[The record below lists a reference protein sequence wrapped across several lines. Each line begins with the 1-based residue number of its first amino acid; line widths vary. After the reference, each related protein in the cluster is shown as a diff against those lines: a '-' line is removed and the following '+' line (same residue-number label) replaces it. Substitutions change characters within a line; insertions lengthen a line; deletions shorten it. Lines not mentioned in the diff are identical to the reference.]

1 MKFIFY
7 NLIIL
12 CISYALASDSTEFT
26 VEIKKNNALCILQ
39 ITKYAEC
46 IASLNKATEGKDV
59 SELNSDTMCPVFES
73 KKCSSF
79 VEDTY
84 NNIECDATFGEIT
97 KYTYT
102 YFRLYYLAFCTKT
115 TGGKVC
121 PFTNLITTSSITA
134 EQTNKS
140 LQESCEDKN
149 CNKAFVTMAEIIDKN
164 ITNKYLYEYLISF
177 AMNNSYKALA
187 RSFSENKCS
196 SIDFITSNR
205 DLFYGVEDLYDNIIN
220 IIYQLSFGN
229 IPNYSEI
236 LKMISKAQISIDKNI
251 DASEKCFNQFNNYS
265 KCFKLFQNY
274 ESSKVASS
282 SDITNMCKKF
292 EDDDCSNLLSDL
304 ENNNINCSGTYASDT
319 IYRAIFIS
327 LRFTYISA
335 CTKTENNKDY
345 CPIAK
350 YLQTSHKVGEITKD
364 FLQAVTDNCNDNYCS
379 DEFYKLT
386 DIITESNIYNAVIST
401 EFDYKSFFN
410 KFKKHTCNTF
420 KIGLGIFE
428 IIEDIFSLIHQ
439 VVASVLDLGID
450 IIKGLTPEYE
460 NIKDGIEKLNK
471 NTNIFGINK
480 ECLSQVWRYSSC
492 VKLFIS
498 NDSYKDVKNI
508 TTSDICSIFEDKN
521 CEAFVSDL
529 LSEENKCISSS
540 SNHEQIYKKIH
551 ETLKLTYL
559 STCSKTEDSDE
570 YCPVVD
576 FMKDGNITSEVDIKE
591 YKEALQNTCEDI
603 TCNKSFTEVYKII
616 YDTSKETLEEQ
627 STRRRDVSVNGN
639 VEISADIDIDLSEA
653 INLLENN
660 KCTSFAKLMVKEDSN
675 SSAGELATKISLI
688 SIVVFSIF
696 SATLLF

>member
-205 DLFYGVEDLYDNIIN
+205 DLFYGVV
-220 IIYQLSFGN
+220 
-229 IPNYSEI
+229 
-236 LKMISKAQISIDKNI
+236 SKIDKN
-251 DASEKCFNQFNNYS
+251 N
-265 KCFKLFQNY
+265 FK
-274 ESSKVASS
+274 
-282 SDITNMCKKF
+282 
-292 EDDDCSNLLSDL
+292 
-304 ENNNINCSGTYASDT
+304 
-319 IYRAIFIS
+319 
-327 LRFTYISA
+327 
-335 CTKTENNKDY
+335 
-345 CPIAK
+345 
-350 YLQTSHKVGEITKD
+350 
-364 FLQAVTDNCNDNYCS
+364 
-379 DEFYKLT
+379 
-386 DIITESNIYNAVIST
+386 
-401 EFDYKSFFN
+401 
-410 KFKKHTCNTF
+410 
-420 KIGLGIFE
+420 
-428 IIEDIFSLIHQ
+428 
-439 VVASVLDLGID
+439 
-450 IIKGLTPEYE
+450 
-460 NIKDGIEKLNK
+460 
-471 NTNIFGINK
+471 
-480 ECLSQVWRYSSC
+480 
-492 VKLFIS
+492 
-498 NDSYKDVKNI
+498 
-508 TTSDICSIFEDKN
+508 
-521 CEAFVSDL
+521 
-529 LSEENKCISSS
+529 
-540 SNHEQIYKKIH
+540 
-551 ETLKLTYL
+551 
-559 STCSKTEDSDE
+559 
-570 YCPVVD
+570 
-576 FMKDGNITSEVDIKE
+576 
-591 YKEALQNTCEDI
+591 
-603 TCNKSFTEVYKII
+603 
-616 YDTSKETLEEQ
+616 
-627 STRRRDVSVNGN
+627 
-639 VEISADIDIDLSEA
+639 
-653 INLLENN
+653 
-660 KCTSFAKLMVKEDSN
+660 
-675 SSAGELATKISLI
+675 
-688 SIVVFSIF
+688 
-696 SATLLF
+696 